1 MNKKV
6 KKIVFRSKSEE
17 YVCQLL
23 NNLNIP
29 ILYEDIKIA
38 YRWIEDKTYTPDF
51 ILPNGIILEVKGR
64 FVLEDRKKHLFIRK
78 QHPDNDIRFIF
89 DNPNKK
95 LYKRGKMTYAGWCE
109 KHKFLYCKKVDGIP
123 QTWLNEERDWDS
135 LAWCHTKKK
144 Q

>member
-1 MNKKV
+1 MNKKI
-6 KKIVFRSKSEE
+6 KNFVFRSKSEE
-17 YVCQLL
+17 HVFQLL
-23 NNLNIP
+23 NDLNIP

-38 YRWIEDKTYTPDF
+38 YRWVEDKTYTPDF

-64 FVLEDRKKHLFIRK
+64 FVLEDRKKHLFIRT

-109 KHKFLYCKKVDGIP
+109 KHKFLYCKKTDGIP
-123 QTWLNEERDWDS
+123 RTWLNEERCWDS
-135 LAWCHTKKK
+135 LEWCNIKKK
-144 Q
+144 H